1 MWAGAM
7 DGLNITD
14 RIFSDDNPQDIDSN
28 TPDSALHRNVDRVVI
43 KADDQG
49 E

>member
-14 RIFSDDNPQDIDSN
+14 RIFSDDNSQDINSN
-28 TPDSALHRNVDRVVI
+28 IPDSALHRNVDRVVI